1 MWFHLEEV
9 REIDEHIVTR
19 LLLSACDIETDS
31 DDVEALPPFRKLV
44 LHCESVQSRCRK
56 RDNVRQSQNRS
67 DALDFA
73 VR

>member
-9 REIDEHIVTR
+9 REIDEHIVAR
-19 LLLSACDIETDS
+19 LLLPACNIETDS
-31 DDVEALPPFRKLV
+31 DNVEALPPFRKLV
-44 LHCESVQSRCRK
+44 LHGESVQSRCRK
-56 RDNVRQSQNRS
+56 RDNVRQSQNSS

>member
-9 REIDEHIVTR
+9 REIDEHIVTC
-19 LLLSACDIETDS
+19 LLLPACNIETDS
-31 DDVEALPPFRKLV
+31 DNVEAFPPFRKLV